1 MTYQFRDVGSNLTY
15 FTMAVYN
22 FQYGMTDRR
31 KPQFKISV
39 SFDNRTLTS
48 ANPISFQTQDALT
61 HHSFKEEKGLNH
73 NHKGY
78 FKEMLF
84 ELDDSAL

>member
-15 FTMAVYN
+15 FTMAIYN

-31 KPQFKISV
+31 KPQFKIQV

-48 ANPISFQTQDALT
+48 SQSIDF
-61 HHSFKEEKGLNH
+61 
-73 NHKGY
+73 
-78 FKEMLF
+78 
-84 ELDDSAL
+84 